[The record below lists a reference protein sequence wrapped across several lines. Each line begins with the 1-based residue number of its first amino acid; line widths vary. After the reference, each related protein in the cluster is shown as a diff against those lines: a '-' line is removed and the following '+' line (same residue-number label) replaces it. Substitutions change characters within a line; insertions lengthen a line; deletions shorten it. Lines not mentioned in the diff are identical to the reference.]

1 MENSSVLLPFD
12 GECSRLP
19 TCWPSQV
26 KIVVSF
32 LLSTFEKNLQ
42 RNLTGT
48 FQLKEI
54 NNGLHL
60 TRKYMY
66 AQIFVRSEREANRFP
81 ATYSCSLNF
90 YLHTGLEITY
100 KEKFTKLKGV
110 THLLAPESG
119 CHNHEF
125 AEQFEIPTLFNSS
138 TTFNNTQSHP
148 VHLQLKIRY
157 SKTHISVWMAS
168 VLIIIKV
175 STSAVRK
182 KQRKLISSSR
192 IHTLN
197 RAHGLTV
204 TSKLKPYQH

>member
-1 MENSSVLLPFD
+1 
-12 GECSRLP
+12 
-19 TCWPSQV
+19 
-26 KIVVSF
+26 
-32 LLSTFEKNLQ
+32 
-42 RNLTGT
+42 
-48 FQLKEI
+48 
-54 NNGLHL
+54 
-60 TRKYMY
+60 MY
-66 AQIFVRSEREANRFP
+66 ARIFVRSEREANRFP

-110 THLLAPESG
+110 THSLAPESG

-125 AEQFEIPTLFNSS
+125 AEQFEVPVLFNSS

-157 SKTHISVWMAS
+157 SKTHVSIWMAS
-168 VLIIIKV
+168 VLIIKV